1 MTAQEAAV
9 LLHLLPGIGPARAH
23 RLLEAFGSTEGIF
36 AAGETTLSRLPG
48 IGSKLAAE
56 IRRADPATAQREI
69 SRCRELGID
78 LLFLG
83 EPGYPEALAEIPDP
97 PLLLY
102 LRGKRPE
109 RWLRGV
115 AVVGSRRTSVYG
127 VETARRLSFQLA
139 YAGIPVISGLARGID
154 TAAHMG
160 SLAAKGSTWAVL
172 GCGIDRVYPP
182 ENREL
187 ARRIA
192 DTGCVL
198 SELPLGTAP
207 ARHTFPQRNRLISGL
222 SSGVLVIEAPIT
234 SGALLTAQ
242 CAVEQG
248 RQVFAVPGR
257 VDNPLA
263 AGSNRLIQQGA
274 KLVAEAS
281 DITSELALWLPAAP
295 VVQERP
301 LPSTLTQEERSV
313 FAALGLDES
322 LFDTIVERTGLP
334 SPTVSSTLLRLE
346 MKRLVRRLPGNAF
359 VRVA

>member
-1 MTAQEAAV
+1 MTPREAAL
-9 LLHLLPGIGPARAH
+9 LLHLLPGIGSARAR
-23 RLLEAFGSTEGIF
+23 RLLEAFGSAEAVF
-36 AAGETTLSRLPG
+36 AAGETALARLSG
-48 IGSKLAAE
+48 IGSKLALE
-56 IRRADPATAQREI
+56 IVRARPSAAQEEMA
-69 SRCRELGID
+69 RCQELGID

-83 EPGYPEALAEIPDP
+83 EPGYPEALSEIPDP

-127 VETARRLSFQLA
+127 VETARRLSYQLA
-139 YAGIPVISGLARGID
+139 YAGIPIISGLARGID

-160 SLAAKGSTWAVL
+160 ALAAQGSTWAVL
-172 GCGIDRVYPP
+172 GCGVDRVYPP
-182 ENREL
+182 ENEEL

-192 DTGCVL
+192 QNGCLL
-198 SELPLGTAP
+198 SELPLGTSP

-222 SSGVLVIEAPIT
+222 ASGVVVVEAPMA

-242 CAVEQG
+242 CALEQG

-257 VDNPLA
+257 IDNPLS

-274 KLVAEAS
+274 KLVMEAG
-281 DITSELALWLPAAP
+281 DIASELALWLPAAP
-295 VVQERP
+295 VARERP
-301 LPSTLTQEERSV
+301 LPPDLTEDERAV
-313 FAALGLDES
+313 FEAIGLEES
-322 LFDTIVERTGLP
+322 LFDTIVARTSLP
-334 SPTVSSTLLRLE
+334 SSAVSSTLLRLE

-359 VRVA
+359 VRIS

>member
-1 MTAQEAAV
+1 MTAQEATV
-9 LLHLLPGIGPARAH
+9 LLHLLPGIGSARAR
-23 RLLEAFGSTEGIF
+23 RLREAFGSAEAVFT
-36 AAGETTLSRLPG
+36 AGEAALSQLPG
-48 IGSKLAAE
+48 IGARRAAE
-56 IRRADPATAQREI
+56 IRQADPNPAQKEI
-69 SRCRELGID
+69 ARCQELGID

-83 EPGYPEALAEIPDP
+83 EPGYPEALSEIPDP

-102 LRGKRPE
+102 LLGKRPE

-127 VETARRLSFQLA
+127 IETARRLSFQLA

-160 SLAAKGSTWAVL
+160 ALAAQGSTWAIL
-172 GCGIDRVYPP
+172 GCGIDHIYPP
-182 ENREL
+182 ENEEL

-192 DTGCVL
+192 STGCLL
-198 SELPLGTAP
+198 SEFPLGTAP

-222 SSGVLVIEAPIT
+222 SSGVLVIEAPT
-234 SGALLTAQ
+234 ASGALLTAQ
-242 CAVEQG
+242 CALEQG
-248 RQVFAVPGR
+248 RQLFAVPGR
-257 VDNPLA
+257 IDNPLA

-274 KLVAEAS
+274 KLVMEVG
-281 DITSELALWLPAAP
+281 DIAAELALWLPAVP
-295 VVQERP
+295 VAQQRP
-301 LPSTLTQEERSV
+301 LPSSLTEEERTV

-322 LFDTIVERTGLP
+322 LFDAIVARTGLP

-346 MKRLVRRLPGNAF
+346 MKQLVRRLPGNAF

>member
-1 MTAQEAAV
+1 MTHREAAL
-9 LLHLLPGIGPARAH
+9 LLHLLPGIGPARAR
-23 RLLEAFGSTEGIF
+23 RLTQAFGSTEAVF
-36 AAGETTLSRLPG
+36 TAKEAELARLPG
-48 IGSKLAAE
+48 IGPKLAAE
-56 IRRADPATAQREI
+56 IVRADPARAQKEAA
-69 SRCRELGID
+69 RCRDQGIA

-127 VETARRLSFQLA
+127 IEAARRLSYQLA
-139 YAGIPVISGLARGID
+139 YSGIPVISGLARGID

-160 SLAAKGSTWAVL
+160 ALAAQGTTWAVL
-172 GCGIDRVYPP
+172 GSGIDRLYPP
-182 ENREL
+182 ENEAL
-187 ARRIA
+187 ARRIEQS
-192 DTGCVL
+192 GCLL

-207 ARHTFPQRNRLISGL
+207 ARHTFPQRNRILSGL
-222 SSGVLVIEAPIT
+222 SSGVLVVEAPSA

-242 CAVEQG
+242 CALEQG

-257 VDNPLA
+257 IDNPLA

-274 KLVAEAS
+274 KLVMDAG
-281 DITSELALWLPAAP
+281 DIASELALWLPSVPATG
-295 VVQERP
+295 ERP
-301 LPSTLTQEERSV
+301 LPSSLSEEERAV
-313 FAALGLDES
+313 FTALGLEES
-322 LFDTIVERTGLP
+322 PFDAIVARTGLP

-346 MKRLVRRLPGNAF
+346 LKRLVRRLPGNVF